1 MSGAVTS
8 EKLGEALLAVVTQG
22 VPLARALVGLGALD
36 EARLEE
42 ELARSQPNVLLAVA
56 PIPELMGRLPSGLCH
71 RLSAAP
77 VRVDERTGAVDVAV
91 IDPRDSHPAAEIGH
105 HLQMPTRSVRAS
117 YGALREALEGYP
129 LAARALAAP
138 MGNAGA
144 GRPPSLTPIWGTP
157 SQGGDASPVSPQRS
171 PLPESER
178 PFLAAKLAS
187 EKPSGAASVPGSKLP
202 PSLPNPAIPLMRR
215 SSPKLPAQVRSAM
228 SPISRGPLVESIQ
241 ELDPDDVKFATRA
254 WEDIPTSEPGWAEEL
269 SWEVEPVF
277 ELRRLGPPPTVPEIE
292 PPTIRLTASEEA
304 AYSFKLPPPARLPVA
319 ANAPAPPYPDV
330 GTTLAGIRAAADR
343 DAVLTLVQAGVRTV
357 ARRVGLLVV
366 KKEGMAGW
374 SCTPEFGDEAALK
387 QLKIPIRA
395 PNLLTAVL
403 SGSVHLGPL
412 MGTFAAPLLRVMAKP
427 SRDVAMAA
435 VRVGDRP
442 AVLIVADE
450 LGDTML
456 ATKRI
461 DELARAAGDALLRIL
476 RAKRE

>member
-1 MSGAVTS
+1 VTVELGRSLLTSGVVSS
-8 EKLGEALLAVVTQG
+8 EKLGEALVTVITQG
-22 VPLARALVGLGALD
+22 VPLARALVAGGILD

-42 ELARSQPNVLLAVA
+42 ELARTQPQVARKIEPLAD
-56 PIPELMGRLPSGLCH
+56 LMGRLPSGLCH
-71 RLSAAP
+71 RLAAAP
-77 VRVDERTGAVDVAV
+77 VRLDERAGSVELAV
-91 IDPRDSHPAAEIGH
+91 IDPRDTHAAAEVGY
-105 HLQMPTRSVRAS
+105 HLQMPVRAVRATFS
-117 YGALREALEGYP
+117 ALREALEGYP

-138 MGNAGA
+138 MGN
-144 GRPPSLTPIWGTP
+144 PSPGVRAKGTPIWGTP
-157 SQGGDASPVSPQRS
+157 AVTLDGPTTPAQQQSPI
-171 PLPESER
+171 PESER
-178 PFLAAKLAS
+178 PFPAAKLAS
-187 EKPSGAASVPGSKLP
+187 VP
-202 PSLPNPAIPLMRR
+202 PSLPNSAIPLIRR
-215 SSPKLPAQVRSAM
+215 SSGKPPPKIASAM
-228 SPISRGPLVESIQ
+228 SPVSRPTVEAIH

-269 SWEVEPVF
+269 SWDIEPVF
-277 ELRRLGPPPTVPEIE
+277 ELRRLGPPPTVPEPE
-292 PPTIRLTASEEA
+292 PPTIRLSAAEEPA
-304 AYSFKLPPPARLPVA
+304 FSFKFPPPARVPLAP
-319 ANAPAPPYPDV
+319 NAPAPPYPDI
-330 GTTLAGIRAAADR
+330 GTTLSSIRAAADR
-343 DAVLTLVQAGVRTV
+343 DALLALVQVGVRTV
-357 ARRVGLLVV
+357 ARRVALLVV

-412 MGTFAAPLLRVMAKP
+412 MGTFAAPLLRVMSKP

-450 LGDTML
+450 LGDTLL

-476 RAKRE
+476 RSKRE